1 MEPVNSIQR
10 TLPSAHTHQK
20 APQCAPAPEC
30 LGWGWTPGSLHAPA
44 AQPTCLFTQMQ
55 GDKSHRVLVSR
66 AGESQ
71 MTRGCLPPLPC
82 LSFPIRELSRASGPT
97 TSLLV

>member
-1 MEPVNSIQR
+1 MEPLINSIQR

-20 APQCAPAPEC
+20 APHSVCPEC
-30 LGWGWTPGSLHAPA
+30 LGWGWTPLGPPPCSSC
-44 AQPTCLFTQMQ
+44 QPTCLFTQMQ

-71 MTRGCLPPLPC
+71 MHTRGCLLPSLG
-82 LSFPIRELSRASGPT
+82 LSFPTCELSRASGPT
-97 TSLLV
+97 TSF